1 MLEAFYN
8 GELALEVLL
17 LFLFCLGEGFG
28 ALLTQQVILFL
39 ESLFFRVGLGH
50 EVLCCPAAGDES
62 LAVGRR
68 LLCLQAVVHHFEVF
82 QFGAVHALAA
92 FCQFLEL
99 VDYLLFRGKHL
110 SLGAFGV
117 FGAFLGGSLL
127 FGRSGCFGLFSGFYC
142 GIVARFFAKFFAENF
157 GFRVLD
163 FFHDVV
169 ENNVRD

>member
-1 MLEAFYN
+1 M
-8 GELALEVLL
+8 
-17 LFLFCLGEGFG
+17 
-28 ALLTQQVILFL
+28 
-39 ESLFFRVGLGH
+39 
-50 EVLCCPAAGDES
+50 
-62 LAVGRR
+62 
-68 LLCLQAVVHHFEVF
+68 QAVVHHFEVF

-99 VDYLLFRGKHL
+99 VDYLLLRSKHL
-110 SLGAFGV
+110 SLGAFGA
-117 FGAFLGGSLL
+117 FGVFLGGSLL
-127 FGRSGCFGLFSGFYC
+127 FGRSGGVGLFRGFYC